1 LRRGLDEAQFFV
13 EYQPMLHLR
22 TNQITGVEALV
33 RWNHPQQGRVLP
45 GEFIDLAEQTGLINP
60 LTTIVL
66 ETAIREWTPRQKTPP
81 LSVAVN
87 LSPRTLQDPRLPQRI
102 EAMLSAY
109 DARST
114 LLSLEITEN
123 ILMSDPARSMDCLK
137 RLHDMGVRLVIDDFG
152 TGYSSLSYLRRLPV
166 DELKIDRSF
175 VSGLDSGLDDV
186 IVRST
191 IDLAHNLGLTV
202 VAEGVE
208 SEEVKSQL
216 LAMGCDAVQ
225 GSFISEPRSAAAMAE
240 WMGHHNLLGMM

>member
-1 LRRGLDEAQFFV
+1 
-13 EYQPMLHLR
+13 
-22 TNQITGVEALV
+22 
-33 RWNHPQQGRVLP
+33 
-45 GEFIDLAEQTGLINP
+45 
-60 LTTIVL
+60 
-66 ETAIREWTPRQKTPP
+66 
-81 LSVAVN
+81 VAVN

-109 DARST
+109 DALST
-114 LLSLEITEN
+114 SLSLEITEN
-123 ILMSDPARSMDCLK
+123 ILMTDPARSMDCLK

-175 VSGLDSGLDDV
+175 VSGLDTGLDDV

-208 SEEVKSQL
+208 SEEGL
-216 LAMGCDAVQ
+216 LRLRAMGCDAAQ
-225 GSFISEPRSAAAMAE
+225 GTFISPPRSAAGASD
-240 WMGHHNLLGMM
+240 WLRRQNLLGLMR